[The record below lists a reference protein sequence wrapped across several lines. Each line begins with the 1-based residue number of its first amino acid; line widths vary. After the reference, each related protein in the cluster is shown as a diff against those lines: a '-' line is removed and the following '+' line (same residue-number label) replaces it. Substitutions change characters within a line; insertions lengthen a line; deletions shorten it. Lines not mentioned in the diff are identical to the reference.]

1 MINICIME
9 DSKAEEG
16 EVFIKPIDDEVDV
29 RLGTNSIN
37 KNENKN
43 RSETSGNKRFPSFWT
58 RRKV

>member
-1 MINICIME
+1 ME